1 MRKQDFKLET
11 DPGIVWKLRRT
22 KELSCP
28 HCPPNRVEN
37 AKKKGKRGSRPPKS
51 KDKRRRG

>member
-1 MRKQDFKLET
+1 MRKQDYKLET

-28 HCPPNRVEN
+28 HCPPNRIEN

-51 KDKRRRG
+51 KNRKKS